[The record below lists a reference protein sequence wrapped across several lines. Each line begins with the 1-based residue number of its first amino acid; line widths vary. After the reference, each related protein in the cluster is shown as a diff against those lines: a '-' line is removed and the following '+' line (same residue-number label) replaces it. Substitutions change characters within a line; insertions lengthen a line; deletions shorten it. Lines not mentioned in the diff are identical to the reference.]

1 MSLVIVQPGEKLP
14 SLAGVAGDFADW
26 VLAGM
31 RTPGEIA
38 TTVYPHRGD
47 AYPGVQDIDA
57 VVITGSSAMVTD
69 NAPWMVAGAGWLR
82 QVVAAG
88 IPVLG
93 ICFGHQWLGAAL
105 GGRVA
110 PNPRGTEVG
119 SVPVNLSGEA
129 ADDPLLGG
137 MPARMLLPLSHRQSL
152 TELPPAAI
160 HLAYSDLEP
169 NQAFRVGER
178 AWGVQFHPEFSAEIT
193 RGYLDYHAAT
203 VTAAG
208 RDPERLKAAVA
219 ENTLGGSILNR
230 FATISGLRQG

>member
-1 MSLVIVQPGEKLP
+1 M
-14 SLAGVAGDFADW
+14 
-26 VLAGM
+26 M
-31 RTPGEIA
+31 
-38 TTVYPHRGD
+38 
-47 AYPGVQDIDA
+47 
-57 VVITGSSAMVTD
+57 
-69 NAPWMVAGAGWLR
+69 
-82 QVVAAG
+82 
-88 IPVLG
+88 
-93 ICFGHQWLGAAL
+93 
-105 GGRVA
+105 
-110 PNPRGTEVG
+110 
-119 SVPVNLSGEA
+119 
-129 ADDPLLGG
+129 
-137 MPARMLLPLSHRQSL
+137 LPLSHRQSL

-169 NQAFRVGER
+169 NQAFRVGKR

>member
-31 RTPGEIA
+31 GVPPGTA

-47 AYPGVQDIDA
+47 FYPGVQDIEA

-69 NAPWMVAGAGWLR
+69 NAPWMRAGAGWLR

-88 IPVLG
+88 IPMLG

-119 SVPVNLSGEA
+119 SVPVSLSGA
-129 ADDPLLGG
+129 VAGDPLLGE
-137 MPARMLLPLSHRQSL
+137 MPARMMLPLSHRQSL
-152 TELPPAAI
+152 TDLPPGAI
-160 HLAYSDLEP
+160 HLASSELEP

-178 AWGVQFHPEFSAEIT
+178 TWGVQFPPEFSAVIT
-193 RGYLDYHAAT
+193 RGYLDYHAET

-208 RDPERLKAAVA
+208 RDPERLKAGVG
-219 ENTLGGSILNR
+219 ENALGDRILRR
-230 FATISGLRQG
+230 FATISGIRPG

>member
-14 SLAGVAGDFADW
+14 SRAGVAGDFADW

-31 RTPGEIA
+31 GAPREIA
-38 TTVYPHRGD
+38 TTIYPQRGD
-47 AYPGVQDIDA
+47 AYPRVQDTAA

-69 NAPWMVAGAGWLR
+69 NAPWMLAGADWLR

-93 ICFGHQWLGAAL
+93 ICFGHQWLGSAL
-105 GGRVA
+105 GGHVA

-119 SVPVNLSGEA
+119 SVRVTLSREA
-129 ADDPLLGG
+129 ADDPLLGE
-137 MPARMLLPLSHRQSL
+137 MPNRMMLPLSHRQSL
-152 TELPPAAI
+152 TDLPPAAI
-160 HLAYSDLEP
+160 HLASSDLEP
-169 NQAFRVGER
+169 NQAFRVGAQ

-203 VTAAG
+203 VADAG
-208 RDPERLKAAVA
+208 RDPERLKAGVV
-219 ENTLGGSILNR
+219 ENRLGDRILRR
-230 FATISGLRQG
+230 FATFSGIGAG